1 MKIIFMGTPDF
12 SAVVFEK
19 LNSVYP
25 VSAVVTGVDKPVGRK
40 MVLTP
45 CPLKASAMKAG
56 VPVLQYE
63 KVSREGIEDI
73 EALAPDLVITA
84 AFGQILS
91 DRFLAIPRLGVINVH
106 ASLLPLHRGAS
117 PIQSAMLAGDK
128 VTGITIM
135 KTVKEVDAG
144 DMLLKK
150 EIEISPEDYADTLFD
165 KMAVLGGDAI
175 VEAVRLIDEGRAVF
189 TPQDHS
195 KATHCV
201 KISKAE
207 GKINFDTTAEHLR
220 NFVHAM
226 NPWPSAY
233 TYLNG
238 KLLKV
243 IDVDII
249 DDNSTE
255 LAGTVI
261 KADRQNG
268 IVVKCAD
275 KAVRLKL
282 IQLEGKGKVDD
293 LSFLNGN
300 KDIATG
306 VVLG

>member
-1 MKIIFMGTPDF
+1 MKIVFMGTPDF

-25 VSAVVTGVDKPVGRK
+25 ISAVVTGVDKPVGRK

-45 CPLKASAMKAG
+45 CPLKVSAINAG

-91 DRFLAIPRLGVINVH
+91 DRFLSIPKFGVINVH

-117 PIQSAMLAGDK
+117 PIQSSMLAGDK

-150 EIEISPEDYADTLFD
+150 EIEILPDDYADTLFD
-165 KMAVLGGDAI
+165 KLAVLGGEAV
-175 VEAVRLIDEGRAVF
+175 VEAVRLIDEGKAVYI
-189 TPQDHS
+189 PQDHS
-195 KATHCV
+195 KATHCI

-207 GKINFDTTAEHLR
+207 GKINFDTTADSLR

-233 TYLNG
+233 TFVNG
-238 KLLKV
+238 KQLKV
-243 IDVDII
+243 IDVDVV
-249 DDNSTE
+249 DVMSYE
-255 LAGTVI
+255 LPGTVMC
-261 KADRQNG
+261 ADRQSG

-282 IQLEGKGKVDD
+282 LQLESKGKTDD
-293 LSFLNGN
+293 ISFLNGN
-300 KDIATG
+300 KDIAVG
-306 VVLG
+306 VQLG

>member
-19 LNSVYP
+19 LNSIYP

-45 CPLKASAMKAG
+45 CPLKVAAQKAG

-63 KVSREGIEDI
+63 RVSRQGIEDI

-91 DRFLAIPRLGVINVH
+91 DKFLSIPKYGVINVH
-106 ASLLPLHRGAS
+106 ASLLPKHRGAS

-144 DMLLKK
+144 DMLLKR
-150 EIEISPEDYADTLFD
+150 EIEIAPDDYADTLFD
-165 KMAVLGGDAI
+165 KMADLGGEAI
-175 VEAVRLIDEGRAVF
+175 VEAVRLIESGQAVF
-189 TPQDHS
+189 TPQDHE
-195 KATHCV
+195 KATHCI
-201 KISKAE
+201 KITKAE
-207 GKINFDTTAEHLR
+207 GQIDFSKDGEYLR

-233 TYLNG
+233 TFVNG
-238 KLLKV
+238 KQLKV
-243 IDVDII
+243 IDVNIV
-249 DDNSTE
+249 DDDSNNE
-255 LAGTVI
+255 CGTVLY
-261 KADRQNG
+261 ADKNHG
-268 IVVKCAD
+268 IVVKCGGG
-275 KAVRLKL
+275 AVRLVR
-282 IQLEGKGKVDD
+282 IQLEGKSKTDD
-293 LSFLNGN
+293 LAFINGN
-300 KDIATG
+300 KDITVG
-306 VVLG
+306 VKLG

>member
-1 MKIIFMGTPDF
+1 MKIVFMGTPDF

-19 LNSVYP
+19 LNSIYP

-45 CPLKASAMKAG
+45 CPLKVSALKAG
-56 VPVLQYE
+56 IPVLQYE

-91 DRFLAIPRLGVINVH
+91 DRFLSIPKFGVINVH

-117 PIQSAMLAGDK
+117 PIQSSMLAGDK

-150 EIEISPEDYADTLFD
+150 EIEISPDDYADTLFD
-165 KMAVLGGDAI
+165 KMAILGGEAI
-175 VEAVRLIDEGRAVF
+175 VEAVRLIDEGKAVF

-195 KATHCV
+195 KATRCV

-207 GKINFDTTAEHLR
+207 GKINFDTTAESLR

-233 TYLNG
+233 TYLSG

-243 IDVDII
+243 IDLDII

-255 LAGTVI
+255 LHGTVL

-268 IVVKCAD
+268 IVVKCRD

-300 KDIATG
+300 KDMAVG

>member
-1 MKIIFMGTPDF
+1 MKIVFMGTPDF

-25 VSAVVTGVDKPVGRK
+25 ISAVVTGVGKPVGRK

-45 CPLKASAMKAG
+45 CPLKVAALNAG

-73 EALAPDLVITA
+73 DALAPDLVITA

-91 DRFLAIPRLGVINVH
+91 DKFLSIPKYGVINVH

-117 PIQSAMLAGDK
+117 PIQSSMLAGDK

-150 EIEISPEDYADTLFD
+150 EIEIAPDDYADTLFD
-165 KMAVLGGDAI
+165 KMAVLGGEAI
-175 VEAVRLIDEGRAVF
+175 VEAVRLIESGEAVF

-207 GKINFDTTAEHLR
+207 GKINFDTTAQSLR

-233 TYLNG
+233 TFVNG
-238 KLLKV
+238 KQLKV
-243 IDVDII
+243 IDLDIVDETI
-249 DDNSTE
+249 DKMP
-255 LAGTVI
+255 GTVLS
-261 KADRQNG
+261 ADRKSG
-268 IVVKCAD
+268 IVVKCSD

-282 IQLEGKGKVDD
+282 IQLEGKGKTDD

-300 KDIATG
+300 KDIVVGA
-306 VVLG
+306 VLG

>member
-1 MKIIFMGTPDF
+1 MKIVFMGTPDF

-25 VSAVVTGVDKPVGRK
+25 ISAVVTGVDKPVGRK

-45 CPLKASAMKAG
+45 CPLKVSALNQG

-73 EALAPDLVITA
+73 EALKPDLVITA

-91 DRFLAIPRLGVINVH
+91 DRFLAIPKYGVINVH

-117 PIQSAMLAGDK
+117 PIQSSMLAGDK

-150 EIEISPEDYADTLFD
+150 EIEILPTDYADTLFD
-165 KMAVLGGDAI
+165 KLAILGGEAV
-175 VEAVRLIDEGRAVF
+175 VEAVRLIDEGKAVY

-207 GKINFDTTAEHLR
+207 GQMNFDNDGAYLKS
-220 NFVHAM
+220 FVHAM

-233 TYLNG
+233 TFVNG
-238 KLLKV
+238 KQLKV
-243 IDVDII
+243 IDLDVVNTDSNDMPGTII
-249 DDNSTE
+249 M
-255 LAGTVI
+255 
-261 KADRQNG
+261 ADKKNG
-268 IVVKCAD
+268 IVVKCKD
-275 KAVRLKL
+275 GAVRLTR
-282 IQLEGKGKVDD
+282 IQIEGKGKTDD
-293 LSFLNGN
+293 ISFLNGN
-300 KDIATG
+300 KDITVG
-306 VVLG
+306 VKLG

>member
-45 CPLKASAMKAG
+45 CPLKVAAMNVG

-63 KVSREGIEDI
+63 RVSRQGIEDI
-73 EALAPDLVITA
+73 EALEPDLVITA

-91 DRFLAIPRLGVINVH
+91 DRFLAIPKHGVINVH
-106 ASLLPLHRGAS
+106 ASLLPKHRGAS

-144 DMLLKK
+144 DMLLKR
-150 EIEISPEDYADTLFD
+150 EIEISPEDYANTLFD
-165 KMAVLGGDAI
+165 KMAVIGGEAV
-175 VEAVRLIDEGRAVF
+175 VEAVRLIESGEAVF
-189 TPQDHS
+189 TPQNHDEAS
-195 KATHCV
+195 HCI
-201 KISKAE
+201 KITKAE
-207 GKINFDTTAEHLR
+207 GQIDFNKDGVALR

-233 TYLNG
+233 TFVGG
-238 KLLKV
+238 KQLKV
-243 IDVDII
+243 IDLISVE
-249 DDNSTE
+249 DDSNVET
-255 LAGTVI
+255 GTVI
-261 KADRQNG
+261 YADRQHG

-275 KAVRLKL
+275 GAVRLTR
-282 IQLEGKGKVDD
+282 IQIEGKGKTDD

-300 KDIATG
+300 KDIVVG
-306 VVLG
+306 VKLG

>member
-1 MKIIFMGTPDF
+1 MKIVFMGTPDF

-25 VSAVVTGVDKPVGRK
+25 IGAVVTGVDKPVGRK

-45 CPLKASAMKAG
+45 CPLKVSALNQG

-73 EALAPDLVITA
+73 EALKPDLVITA

-91 DRFLAIPRLGVINVH
+91 DRFLAIPKYGVINVH

-117 PIQSAMLAGDK
+117 PIQSSMLAGDK

-150 EIEISPEDYADTLFD
+150 EIEILPTDYADTLFD
-165 KMAVLGGDAI
+165 KLAILGGESV
-175 VEAVRLIDEGRAVF
+175 VEAVRLIDEGKAVY

-207 GKINFDTTAEHLR
+207 GQMNFDNDGAYLKS
-220 NFVHAM
+220 FVHAM

-233 TYLNG
+233 TFVNG
-238 KLLKV
+238 KQLKV
-243 IDVDII
+243 IDLDVVNTDSN
-249 DDNSTE
+249 DMP
-255 LAGTVI
+255 GTVI
-261 KADRQNG
+261 MADKKNG
-268 IVVKCAD
+268 IVVKCKD
-275 KAVRLKL
+275 GAVRLTR
-282 IQLEGKGKVDD
+282 IQIEGKGKTDD
-293 LSFLNGN
+293 ISFLNGN
-300 KDIATG
+300 KDITVG
-306 VVLG
+306 VKLG

>member
-25 VSAVVTGVDKPVGRK
+25 VSAVVTGIDKPVGRK

-117 PIQSAMLAGDK
+117 PIQSSMLAGDK

-150 EIEISPEDYADTLFD
+150 EIEISPDDYADTLFD

-300 KDIATG
+300 KDIAIG

>member
-1 MKIIFMGTPDF
+1 MKIVFMGTPDF

-19 LNSVYP
+19 LNSIYP

-45 CPLKASAMKAG
+45 CPLKVSALKAG
-56 VPVLQYE
+56 IPVLQYE

-91 DRFLAIPRLGVINVH
+91 DRFLSIPKFGVINVH

-117 PIQSAMLAGDK
+117 PIQSSMLAGDK

-150 EIEISPEDYADTLFD
+150 EIEISPDDYADTLFD
-165 KMAVLGGDAI
+165 KMAILGGEAI
-175 VEAVRLIDEGRAVF
+175 VEAVRLIDDGKAVF

-207 GKINFDTTAEHLR
+207 GKINFDTTAESLR

-233 TYLNG
+233 TYLSG

-243 IDVDII
+243 IDLDII

-255 LAGTVI
+255 LHGTVL

-268 IVVKCAD
+268 IIVKCRD

-300 KDIATG
+300 KDMAVG

>member
-1 MKIIFMGTPDF
+1 M
-12 SAVVFEK
+12 
-19 LNSVYP
+19 
-25 VSAVVTGVDKPVGRK
+25 
-40 MVLTP
+40 
-45 CPLKASAMKAG
+45 
-56 VPVLQYE
+56 QYE

-91 DRFLAIPRLGVINVH
+91 DRFLAIPKLGVINVH

-117 PIQSAMLAGDK
+117 PIQSSMLAGDK

-150 EIEISPEDYADTLFD
+150 EIEISPDDYADTLFD
-165 KMAVLGGDAI
+165 KMAILGGEAI
-175 VEAVRLIDEGRAVF
+175 VEAVRLIDEGKAVF

-207 GKINFDTTAEHLR
+207 GKINFDTTAESLR

-233 TYLNG
+233 TYLSG

-243 IDVDII
+243 IDLDII

-255 LAGTVI
+255 LPGTVL

-268 IVVKCAD
+268 IIVKCRD

-300 KDIATG
+300 KDMAVG

>member
-1 MKIIFMGTPDF
+1 MKIVFMGTPDF

-19 LNSVYP
+19 LNSIYP

-45 CPLKASAMKAG
+45 CPLKVSALKAG
-56 VPVLQYE
+56 IPVLQYE

-91 DRFLAIPRLGVINVH
+91 DRFLSIPKFGVINVH

-117 PIQSAMLAGDK
+117 PIQSSMLAGDK

-150 EIEISPEDYADTLFD
+150 EIEISPDDYADTLFD
-165 KMAVLGGDAI
+165 KMAILGGEAI
-175 VEAVRLIDEGRAVF
+175 VEAVRLIDEGKAVF

-201 KISKAE
+201 KISKSE
-207 GKINFDTTAEHLR
+207 GKINFDTTAESLR

-233 TYLNG
+233 TYLSG

-243 IDVDII
+243 IDLDII

-255 LAGTVI
+255 LHGTVL

-268 IVVKCAD
+268 IVVKCRD

-300 KDIATG
+300 KDMAVG

>member
-19 LNSVYP
+19 LNSIYP
-25 VSAVVTGVDKPVGRK
+25 ISAVVTGVDKPVGRK

-45 CPLKASAMKAG
+45 CPLKVSAMKAG
-56 VPVLQYE
+56 VPVMQYE

-91 DRFLAIPRLGVINVH
+91 DRFLSIPKFGVINVH

-117 PIQSAMLAGDK
+117 PIQSSMLAGDK
-128 VTGITIM
+128 ITGITIM

-150 EIEISPEDYADTLFD
+150 EIEISPDDYADTLFD
-165 KMAVLGGDAI
+165 KLAILGGEAV
-175 VEAVRLIDEGRAVF
+175 VEAVKLIDEGKAVY

-195 KATHCV
+195 KATHCL

-207 GKINFDTTAEHLR
+207 GKINFDTTAHELR

-233 TYLNG
+233 TFVGG
-238 KLLKV
+238 KQLKV
-243 IDVDII
+243 IDLDIVDMHSA
-249 DDNSTE
+249 DVP
-255 LAGTVI
+255 GTVI
-261 KADRQNG
+261 VADKQKG
-268 IVVKCAD
+268 IIVNCKD

-282 IQLEGKGKVDD
+282 IQLESKGKTDD

-300 KDIATG
+300 KDILPG
-306 VVLG
+306 VILG

>member
-1 MKIIFMGTPDF
+1 MKIVFMGTPDF

-25 VSAVVTGVDKPVGRK
+25 ISAVVTGVDKPVGRK

-45 CPLKASAMKAG
+45 CPLKVSALNQG

-73 EALAPDLVITA
+73 EALKPDLVITA

-91 DRFLAIPRLGVINVH
+91 DRFLAIPKYGVINVH

-117 PIQSAMLAGDK
+117 PIQSSMLAGDK

-150 EIEISPEDYADTLFD
+150 EIEILPTDYADTLFD
-165 KMAVLGGDAI
+165 KLAILGGEAV
-175 VEAVRLIDEGRAVF
+175 VEAVRLIDEGKAVY

-207 GKINFDTTAEHLR
+207 GQINFDNDGAYLKS
-220 NFVHAM
+220 FVHAM

-233 TYLNG
+233 TFVNG
-238 KLLKV
+238 KQLKV
-243 IDVDII
+243 IDLDVVNTDSN
-249 DDNSTE
+249 DMP
-255 LAGTVI
+255 GTVI
-261 KADRQNG
+261 MADKKNG
-268 IVVKCAD
+268 IVVKCKD
-275 KAVRLKL
+275 GAVRLTR
-282 IQLEGKGKVDD
+282 IQIEGKGKTDD
-293 LSFLNGN
+293 ISFLNGN
-300 KDIATG
+300 KDITVG
-306 VVLG
+306 VKLG

>member
-12 SAVVFEK
+12 SAEVFKK

-45 CPLKASAMKAG
+45 CPLKVEAQNAG

-63 KVSREGIEDI
+63 KVSRQGIEDI
-73 EALAPDLVITA
+73 EALEPDLVITA

-91 DRFLAIPRLGVINVH
+91 DKFLSIPKYGVINVH
-106 ASLLPLHRGAS
+106 ASLLPKHRGAS

-128 VTGITIM
+128 TTGITIM

-144 DMLLKK
+144 DMLLKR
-150 EIEISPEDYADTLFD
+150 EIEIAPEDYADTLFD

-175 VEAVRLIDEGRAVF
+175 IEAVRLIESGEAVF
-189 TPQDHS
+189 TPQNHDE
-195 KATHCV
+195 ATHCI

-207 GKINFDTTAEHLR
+207 GQIDFSRDNEYLR

-233 TYLNG
+233 TFVNG
-238 KLLKV
+238 KQLKIVDLLPV
-243 IDVDII
+243 
-249 DDNSTE
+249 DDNTN
-255 LAGTVI
+255 ADCGTVI
-261 KADRQNG
+261 YADRNHG
-268 IVVKCAD
+268 IVVKCGNG
-275 KAVRLKL
+275 AVRLTR
-282 IQLEGKGKVDD
+282 IQIEGKGKTDD

-300 KDIATG
+300 KDISVG
-306 VVLG
+306 VKLG

>member
-1 MKIIFMGTPDF
+1 MKIVFMGTPDF

-25 VSAVVTGVDKPVGRK
+25 ISAVVTGVDKPVGRK

-45 CPLKASAMKAG
+45 CPLKVAALNAG

-91 DRFLAIPRLGVINVH
+91 DKFLSIPKYGVINVH

-117 PIQSAMLAGDK
+117 PIQSSMLAGDK

-150 EIEISPEDYADTLFD
+150 EIEIAPDDYADTLFD
-165 KMAVLGGDAI
+165 KMAVLGGEAI
-175 VEAVRLIDEGRAVF
+175 VEAVRLIESGEAVF

-207 GKINFDTTAEHLR
+207 GKINFDTTAQSLR

-233 TYLNG
+233 TFVNG
-238 KLLKV
+238 KQLKV
-243 IDVDII
+243 IDLDIVD
-249 DDNSTE
+249 DTSDKMP
-255 LAGTVI
+255 GTVLS
-261 KADRQNG
+261 ADRKSG
-268 IVVKCAD
+268 IVVKCSD

-282 IQLEGKGKVDD
+282 IQLEGKGKTDD

-300 KDIATG
+300 KDIVVGA
-306 VVLG
+306 VLG

>member
-12 SAVVFEK
+12 SAEVFKK

-45 CPLKASAMKAG
+45 CPLKIEAQNAG

-63 KVSREGIEDI
+63 KVSRQGIEDI
-73 EALAPDLVITA
+73 EALEPDLVITA

-91 DRFLAIPRLGVINVH
+91 DRFLAIPKYGVINVH
-106 ASLLPLHRGAS
+106 ASLLPKHRGAS

-128 VTGITIM
+128 TTGITIM

-144 DMLLKK
+144 DMLLKR
-150 EIEISPEDYADTLFD
+150 EIEIAPEDYADTLFD
-165 KMAVLGGDAI
+165 KMAVLGGEAI
-175 VEAVRLIDEGRAVF
+175 VEAVRLIESGEAVF

-195 KATHCV
+195 QATHCI
-201 KISKAE
+201 KITKAE
-207 GKINFDTTAEHLR
+207 GQINFANDKIYLR

-233 TYLNG
+233 TFVGG
-238 KLLKV
+238 KQLKIFDLLPV
-243 IDVDII
+243 
-249 DDNSTE
+249 DDNTN
-255 LAGTVI
+255 ADCGMVI
-261 KADRQNG
+261 YADRNHG
-268 IVVKCAD
+268 IVVKCGNG
-275 KAVRLKL
+275 AVRLTR
-282 IQLEGKGKVDD
+282 IQIEGKGKTDD

-300 KDIATG
+300 KDIKVG
-306 VVLG
+306 VILA

>member
-1 MKIIFMGTPDF
+1 MKIVFMGTPDF

-19 LNSVYP
+19 LNSIYP
-25 VSAVVTGVDKPVGRK
+25 ISAVVTGVDKPVGRK

-45 CPLKASAMKAG
+45 CPLKVAALNAG

-91 DRFLAIPRLGVINVH
+91 DKFLSIPKYGVINVH

-117 PIQSAMLAGDK
+117 PIQSSMLAGDK

-150 EIEISPEDYADTLFD
+150 EIEIAPDDYADTLFD
-165 KMAVLGGDAI
+165 KMAVLGGEAI
-175 VEAVRLIDEGRAVF
+175 VEAVRLIESDEAVF

-207 GKINFDTTAEHLR
+207 GKINFDTTAQSLR

-233 TYLNG
+233 TFVNG
-238 KLLKV
+238 KQLKV
-243 IDVDII
+243 IDLDIVD
-249 DDNSTE
+249 DTSDQMP
-255 LAGTVI
+255 GTVLS
-261 KADRQNG
+261 ADRKSG
-268 IVVKCAD
+268 IVVKCSD

-282 IQLEGKGKVDD
+282 IQLEGKGKTDD

-300 KDIATG
+300 KDIVVGA
-306 VVLG
+306 VLG

>member
-1 MKIIFMGTPDF
+1 MKIVFMGTPDF

-19 LNSVYP
+19 LNSIYP

-45 CPLKASAMKAG
+45 CPLKVSALKAG
-56 VPVLQYE
+56 IPVLQYE

-91 DRFLAIPRLGVINVH
+91 DRFLSIPKFGVINVH

-117 PIQSAMLAGDK
+117 PIQSSMLAGDK

-150 EIEISPEDYADTLFD
+150 EIEISPDDYADTLFD
-165 KMAVLGGDAI
+165 KMAILGGEAI
-175 VEAVRLIDEGRAVF
+175 VEAVRLIDEGKAVF

-207 GKINFDTTAEHLR
+207 GKINFDTTAESLR

-233 TYLNG
+233 TYLSG

-243 IDVDII
+243 IDLDII

-255 LAGTVI
+255 LPGIVL

-268 IVVKCAD
+268 IIVKCRD

-300 KDIATG
+300 KDMAVG

>member
-1 MKIIFMGTPDF
+1 MKIVFMGTPDF

-25 VSAVVTGVDKPVGRK
+25 ISAVVTGVDKPVGRK

-45 CPLKASAMKAG
+45 CPLKVSALNQG

-73 EALAPDLVITA
+73 EALKPDLVITA

-91 DRFLAIPRLGVINVH
+91 DRFLAIPKYGVINVH

-117 PIQSAMLAGDK
+117 PIQSSMLAGDK

-150 EIEISPEDYADTLFD
+150 EIEILPTDYADTLFD
-165 KMAVLGGDAI
+165 KLAILGGESV
-175 VEAVRLIDEGRAVF
+175 VEAVRLIDEGKAVY

-207 GKINFDTTAEHLR
+207 GQMNFDNDGAYLKS
-220 NFVHAM
+220 FVHAM

-233 TYLNG
+233 TFVNG
-238 KLLKV
+238 KQLKV
-243 IDVDII
+243 IDLDVVNTDSN
-249 DDNSTE
+249 DMP
-255 LAGTVI
+255 GTVI
-261 KADRQNG
+261 MADKKNG
-268 IVVKCAD
+268 IVVKCKD
-275 KAVRLKL
+275 GAVRLTR
-282 IQLEGKGKVDD
+282 IQIEGKGKTDD
-293 LSFLNGN
+293 ISFLNGN
-300 KDIATG
+300 KDITVG
-306 VVLG
+306 VKLG